1 MHKQSVKLYQG
12 CYLSTAIKSKASGTI
27 KEKIFKEWFDMK
39 NTRRPLI
46 ILAMALLLTVVMV
59 MSCVTFAKYIITTN
73 EHTNDATV
81 AKWGWT
87 VSADAS
93 NLFGEK
99 YAAGGGTLSVVA
111 NEGTLVVSGRPGTN
125 VVAPGTTGSM
135 TFSIGGKAEVLS
147 RITVEASGQD
157 VVLTKSETSEVYYP
171 VKWTL
176 TKAGAGSAIVDAGSI
191 DDVVDALEALSVAS
205 VPANTESSSN
215 GTYTLTWAWEWN
227 DANNLNDTRLGQI
240 AQGTDV
246 DGYTADLTTS
256 VAITITIEQ
265 VQA

>member
-27 KEKIFKEWFDMK
+27 KEKIFKEWFNMK

-59 MSCVTFAKYIITTN
+59 MSCVTFAKYIISTN
-73 EHTNDATV
+73 EHTNSAKV

-99 YAAGGGTLSVVA
+99 YAAGDGTLSVVA

-157 VVLTKSETSEVYYP
+157 VVLKQDESPVYYP

-176 TKAGAGSAIVDAGSI
+176 TKDGVAVSGCENVALATIIAHIDAFDETVDA
-191 DDVVDALEALSVAS
+191 
-205 VPANTESSSN
+205 NTVSSN
-215 GTYTLTWAWEWN
+215 EGDYELTWAWAWE
-227 DANNLNDTRLGQI
+227 ANNDNDTILGKI
-240 AQGTDV
+240 ANAGGASV

>member
-1 MHKQSVKLYQG
+1 
-12 CYLSTAIKSKASGTI
+12 
-27 KEKIFKEWFDMK
+27 MK

-59 MSCVTFAKYIITTN
+59 MSCVTFAKYIISTN
-73 EHTNDATV
+73 EHTNSAKV

-99 YAAGGGTLSVVA
+99 YAAGDGTLSVVA
-111 NEGTLVVSGRPGTN
+111 NEGTLVVSATPGTN

-135 TFSIGGKAEVLS
+135 TFSIDGQAEVRS
-147 RITVEASGQD
+147 QITVTASGTEIALKRGED
-157 VVLTKSETSEVYYP
+157 VVYSP

-176 TKAGAGSAIVDAGSI
+176 TKDGEAVDGCQNTSLATIIAHI
-191 DDVVDALEALSVAS
+191 DAFDETVA
-205 VPANTESSSN
+205 ANTVSAHA

-240 AQGTDV
+240 AQGTEV
-246 DGYTADLTTS
+246 AGYTADLTTS

>member
-1 MHKQSVKLYQG
+1 
-12 CYLSTAIKSKASGTI
+12 
-27 KEKIFKEWFDMK
+27 
-39 NTRRPLI
+39 
-46 ILAMALLLTVVMV
+46 MALLLTVVMV

-73 EHTNDATV
+73 QQSNNATV

-87 VSADAS
+87 VSADAA

-99 YAAGGGTLSVVA
+99 YAAGSNNLSVV
-111 NEGTLVVSGRPGTN
+111 NDSGTLVVSATADTN

-135 TFSIGGKAEVLS
+135 TFSIDGQAEVFS
-147 RITVEASGQD
+147 KITVTASGTEIALKQGES
-157 VVLTKSETSEVYYP
+157 VVYSP

-176 TKAGAGSAIVDAGSI
+176 TKDGEAVSGCENVALATIIATIDAFDETVDA
-191 DDVVDALEALSVAS
+191 
-205 VPANTESSSN
+205 NTVSSN
-215 GTYTLTWAWEWN
+215 EGDYELTWAWAWE
-227 DANNLNDTRLGQI
+227 ANNANDTILGKI
-240 AQGTDV
+240 ANAGGASV